1 MGGPGELQGDHPI
14 RTQMWTEKGLLG
26 TAEAKGQGRRWS
38 RSGHQIWQSVVTV
51 GGWILKA
58 VGALDLVWSL
68 FLEETIFPE
77 PPSLATGVSGRGHGY
92 SLQGPSLSSID
103 SGPKYLELSPPAIP
117 DCIYIGP

>member
-1 MGGPGELQGDHPI
+1 M
-14 RTQMWTEKGLLG
+14 K
-26 TAEAKGQGRRWS
+26 S
-38 RSGHQIWQSVVTV
+38 
-51 GGWILKA
+51 

-117 DCIYIGP
+117 DCIYIYIYRSLMHIPLSVSWVLASPDSRREGPFLPVGQPGSNLLLP